1 MNTLAG
7 ELAVEGGESLANNS
21 VLPLGNPWFWD
32 PDQLNGSQKPRRQRL
47 LDTLQ
52 FLTMLQDEF
61 YARYSKAMRDAGYEG
76 EVVSSNWQAGRGFSH
91 LPTCTPMP
99 KLAPLTATITSAL
112 RPTPP

>member
-7 ELAVEGGESLANNS
+7 ELAVEGGKVWPTTAFCPRQS
-21 VLPLGNPWFWD
+21 VVLGSRPT
-32 PDQLNGSQKPRRQRL
+32 QRL
-47 LDTLQ
+47 TKAASSAPADTLQ